1 MKWMRFYIARKSEE
15 ENNNELINLMNNI
28 EDFVSDNNL
37 RIL

>member
-1 MKWMRFYIARKSEE
+1 MRFYIARKSEE